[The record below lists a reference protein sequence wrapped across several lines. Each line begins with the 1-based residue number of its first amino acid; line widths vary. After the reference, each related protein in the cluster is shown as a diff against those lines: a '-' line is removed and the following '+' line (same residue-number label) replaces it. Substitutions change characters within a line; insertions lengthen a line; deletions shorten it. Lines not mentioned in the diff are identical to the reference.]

1 MKTVEVH
8 REVIYDVEEEWLKT
22 FEGDSQDKDTPS
34 IFWKFVKDMSG
45 LDVWKY
51 NARSEYFTCE
61 VHNEK
66 KAIMFLMRF
75 T

>member
-1 MKTVEVH
+1 MKIVQIH
-8 REVIYDVEEEWLKT
+8 RKVIYDVEDEWLKT
-22 FEGDSQDKDTPS
+22 FEGDAADNAAPS

-61 VHNEK
+61 VCDEK
-66 KAIMFLMRF
+66 KATMFLMRF

>member
-1 MKTVEVH
+1 MKTVKVH
-8 REVIYDVEEEWLKT
+8 RKVIYDVEEEWLET
-22 FEGDSQDKDTPS
+22 FEWDAQDSNTPAA
-34 IFWKFVKDMSG
+34 FWKFVKDMSG

-61 VHNEK
+61 VHDEK
-66 KAIMFLMRF
+66 KATIFLLRF